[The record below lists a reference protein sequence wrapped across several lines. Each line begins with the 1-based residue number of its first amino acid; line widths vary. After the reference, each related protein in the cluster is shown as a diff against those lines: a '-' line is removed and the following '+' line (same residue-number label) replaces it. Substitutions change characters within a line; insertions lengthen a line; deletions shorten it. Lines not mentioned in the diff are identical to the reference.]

1 MTDTL
6 GLLSADRNKSLWRR
20 IREGYAS
27 WVLYGGLTV
36 FGLWAY
42 VSTTG
47 LPALLLLIGLL
58 SLGHLFLP
66 RGSWKA
72 FAPFIALTALLL
84 LLGLLRSDF
93 AEAVARGVPL
103 GEAYKGSQLVIT
115 GDVTI
120 TVPMVL
126 WVIAWASIFAAR
138 SLGDARAYALF
149 KWFVYILTGL
159 AVVQFMEAVSHF
171 GLRQMLSANV
181 SHSRDNML
189 IVGFANTNCALLM
202 MFWPLVMVQA
212 ARGQRLIVAVTAVAL
227 IAAAIASDTNAHLL
241 ALAAS
246 TAVFFAVKYWPRLWP
261 RALKTLAPER
271 VMAVLSLVPM
281 LLFPAIIY
289 GLMRSG
295 LALKIKTDLLPSWAA
310 RIDIWTFTVSRALE
324 KPLWGWGYET
334 SRQFDPMIPNHPHD
348 MALQAWLELGIP
360 GLLLLA
366 AFWFWLFWNM
376 SVRGEITEERAPAD
390 ELRALD
396 HNSHA
401 PAEGNLAV
409 RFRPYLMA
417 QATCFLV
424 IGTISY
430 GLWRAWFYCLGA
442 FAVMAA
448 ILAIKAARESI
459 KLRF

>member
-1 MTDTL
+1 MTDRL
-6 GLLSADRNKSLWRR
+6 GLLSADQNKSLWVRV
-20 IREGYAS
+20 REGYTS
-27 WVLYGGLTV
+27 WVLYAGLTI

-47 LPALLLLIGLL
+47 LPALLLLIGVL
-58 SLGHLFLP
+58 SLGHLFLSH
-66 RGSWKA
+66 GAWKA
-72 FAPFIALTALLL
+72 FAPFAALTALLL

-93 AEAVARGVPL
+93 AEAVMRGVPIAQ
-103 GEAYKGSQLVIT
+103 AYKGSQLVIT

-120 TVPMVL
+120 TVPMVI
-126 WVIAWASIFAAR
+126 WVIAWASMFAAR
-138 SLGDARAYALF
+138 SLTDVRAYALF
-149 KWFVYILTGL
+149 KWFVYILMAL
-159 AVVQFMEAVSHF
+159 AVVQFLEAISHF
-171 GLRQMLSANV
+171 GIRQMLSANV
-181 SHSRDNML
+181 SKSRDNML

-202 MFWPLVMVQA
+202 MFWPLIMVQG
-212 ARGQRLIVAVTAVAL
+212 ARGKPLTVIVTAVAL
-227 IAAAIASDTNAHLL
+227 VAAAFASDTNAHLL

-246 TAVFFAVKYWPRLWP
+246 TAVFFAVKYWPR
-261 RALKTLAPER
+261 ALKALAPER
-271 VMAVLSLVPM
+271 VMAVLSLIPM

-289 GLMRSG
+289 ALMQSG
-295 LALKIKTDLLPSWAA
+295 LAQKIKTDLLPSWAA
-310 RIDIWTFTVSRALE
+310 RIDIWTFAVSRALE
-324 KPLWGWGYET
+324 KPIWGWGYET

-366 AFWFWLFWNM
+366 TFWFWLFWSM
-376 SVRGEITEERAPAD
+376 DVRGEVVEEEARAD
-390 ELRALD
+390 GLRALD
-396 HNSHA
+396 HKSHA
-401 PAEGNLAV
+401 PAEGNLAL

-448 ILAIKAARESI
+448 ILAVKAARESI
-459 KLRF
+459 KLRI

>member
-1 MTDTL
+1 MTDKL

-20 IREGYAS
+20 FRENYTPWVFYA
-27 WVLYGGLTV
+27 GLTI

-58 SLGHLFLP
+58 SLGHLCLP
-66 RGSWKA
+66 HGSWKA
-72 FAPFIALTALLL
+72 FAPFIGLTALLL

-103 GEAYKGSQLVIT
+103 AEAYKGSQLVIT

-120 TVPMVL
+120 TVPMVI

-138 SLGDARAYALF
+138 SFKDAQAFRVF
-149 KWFVYILTGL
+149 RWFVYVLTAL
-159 AVVQFMEAVSHF
+159 AVVQFLEAVSHF

-202 MFWPLVMVQA
+202 MFWPLVMVQM
-212 ARGQRLIVAVTAVAL
+212 ARGQRLIVAVAAVAL

-246 TAVFFAVKYWPRLWP
+246 TAVFFAVKYWPR
-261 RALKTLAPER
+261 ALKALAPER

-289 GLMRSG
+289 AFMQSG
-295 LALKIKTDLLPSWAA
+295 LAQKVKTDLLPSWAA
-310 RIDIWTFTVSRALE
+310 RIDIWTFAVSRALE
-324 KPLWGWGYET
+324 KPVWGWGYES

-360 GLLLLA
+360 GLLILA
-366 AFWFWLFWNM
+366 VFWLWLFWNM
-376 SVRGEITEERAPAD
+376 GVRGEVVEEKGLPD

-448 ILAIKAARESI
+448 ILAVKAARESI
-459 KLRF
+459 KLRI

>member
-1 MTDTL
+1 MTDKL

-20 IREGYAS
+20 IKADYTA
-27 WVLYGGLTV
+27 WVLYAGLTI

-58 SLGHLFLP
+58 SLGHLFLSH
-66 RGSWKA
+66 GSWKT
-72 FAPFIALTALLL
+72 FAPFVGLTALMLL
-84 LLGLLRSDF
+84 LALFRSDF

-103 GEAYKGSQLVIT
+103 AEAYKGSQLVIT

-120 TVPMVL
+120 TVPMII
-126 WVIAWASIFAAR
+126 WVIAWASIFGAR
-138 SLGDARAYALF
+138 SLNDVKAYALF
-149 KWFVYILTGL
+149 KWFAYVLTAL
-159 AVVQFMEAVSHF
+159 AVVQFLEAVSHF

-181 SHSRDNML
+181 SKSRDNML

-202 MFWPLVMVQA
+202 MFWPLVMVQM
-212 ARGQRLIVAVTAVAL
+212 ARRKPITVIVTAVAL
-227 IAAAIASDTNAHLL
+227 VAAAFASDTNAHLL
-241 ALAAS
+241 ALLAS
-246 TAVFFAVKYWPRLWP
+246 TAVFFAVKYWPR
-261 RALKTLAPER
+261 ALKAVAPER
-271 VMAVLSLVPM
+271 VMAVLSLIPM

-289 GLMRSG
+289 ALMQSG
-295 LALKIKTDLLPSWAA
+295 IAQKIKTDLLPSWAA
-310 RIDIWTFTVSRALE
+310 RIDIWTYAVSRSLE
-324 KPLWGWGYET
+324 KPMWGWGYEA
-334 SRQFDPMIPNHPHD
+334 SRQFDPIIPNHPHD

-376 SVRGEITEERAPAD
+376 GIKGEVIEERVPSD
-390 ELRALD
+390 GLRALD
-396 HNSHA
+396 DKTENV
-401 PAEGNLAV
+401 PADGNLAV

-448 ILAIKAARESI
+448 ILAIKAVRQSI
-459 KLRF
+459 KLRI

>member
-1 MTDTL
+1 MTQDKL
-6 GLLSADRNKSLWRR
+6 GLLSANRNKSLWRR
-20 IREGYAS
+20 TREGYTS
-27 WVLYGGLTV
+27 WVLYGGLTI

-58 SLGHLFLP
+58 SLGHLF
-66 RGSWKA
+66 RSHGSWRT

-93 AEAVARGVPL
+93 AEAVMRGVPL
-103 GEAYKGSQLVIT
+103 AEAYKGSQLVIT

-126 WVIAWASIFAAR
+126 WVIAWASIFGAR
-138 SLGDARAYALF
+138 SLSDARAYALF
-149 KWFVYILTGL
+149 KWFAYVLTAL

-181 SHSRDNML
+181 SKSRDNML

-202 MFWPLVMVQA
+202 MFWPLVMVQM
-212 ARGQRLIVAVTAVAL
+212 ARGKPVTVALTAVAL
-227 IAAAIASDTNAHLL
+227 IAAAFASDTNAQLL

-246 TAVFFAVKYWPRLWP
+246 AAVFFAVKYWPRT
-261 RALKTLAPER
+261 LKGPAPER
-271 VMAVLSLVPM
+271 VMAALSLMPM

-289 GLMRSG
+289 GLMQNG
-295 LALKIKTDLLPSWAA
+295 LAQKIKTDLLPSWAA
-310 RIDIWTFTVSRALE
+310 RIDIWTFAVSRALE
-324 KPLWGWGYET
+324 KPIWGWGYET
-334 SRQFDPMIPNHPHD
+334 SRRFDPMIPNHPHD
-348 MALQAWLELGIP
+348 MALQAWLELGLP
-360 GLLLLA
+360 GLVLLA
-366 AFWFWLFWNM
+366 AFWFWLFWSM
-376 SVRGEITEERAPAD
+376 DVRGEVVEEEARAD
-390 ELRALD
+390 GLRALD
-396 HNSHA
+396 HKSHA
-401 PAEGNLAV
+401 PAEGNLAL

-448 ILAIKAARESI
+448 ILAVKAARQSI
-459 KLRF
+459 KLRI

>member
-1 MTDTL
+1 MTDKL
-6 GLLSADRNKSLWRR
+6 GLLSANRNKSLWRR

-27 WVLYGGLTV
+27 WVLYGGLTI

-47 LPALLLLIGLL
+47 LPALLLLIGLF
-58 SLGHLFLP
+58 SLGHLF
-66 RGSWKA
+66 RSHGSWKT
-72 FAPFIALTALLL
+72 FAPFMGLTALMLL
-84 LLGLLRSDF
+84 LALFRSDF
-93 AEAVARGVPL
+93 AEAVVRGVPL
-103 GEAYKGSQLVIT
+103 TQAYKGSQLVIT

-120 TVPMVL
+120 TVPMII
-126 WVIAWASIFAAR
+126 WVIAWASIFGAR
-138 SLGDARAYALF
+138 SLTDARAFGLF
-149 KWFVYILTGL
+149 KWFVYVLTAL
-159 AVVQFMEAVSHF
+159 AVVQFLEAVSHF

-181 SHSRDNML
+181 ARSRDNML

-202 MFWPLVMVQA
+202 MFWPLVMVQM
-212 ARGQRLIVAVTAVAL
+212 ARGKPITIVLTAVAL
-227 IAAAIASDTNAHLL
+227 VSAAFASDTNAHLL

-246 TAVFFAVKYWPRLWP
+246 AAVFFAVKYWPRG
-261 RALKTLAPER
+261 LKRLAPER
-271 VMAVLSLVPM
+271 VMAVLSLIPM

-289 GLMRSG
+289 ALMEGG
-295 LALKIKTDLLPSWAA
+295 LAQKIKTELLPSWAA
-310 RIDIWTFTVSRALE
+310 RIDIWSYAVSRALE
-324 KPLWGWGYET
+324 KPVWGWGYEA
-334 SRQFDPMIPNHPHD
+334 SRQFEPIIPNHPHD

-366 AFWFWLFWNM
+366 AFWFWLYWSM
-376 SVRGEITEERAPAD
+376 GVKDEVIEEKVPSGG
-390 ELRALD
+390 LRALD
-396 HNSHA
+396 DNSESE

-409 RFRPYLMA
+409 RLRPYLMA

-459 KLRF
+459 KLRI

>member
-6 GLLSADRNKSLWRR
+6 GLLSADRNKSPWRR
-20 IREGYAS
+20 VQDGYTS
-27 WVLYGGLTV
+27 WVLYAGLTI

-47 LPALLLLIGLL
+47 LPALLLLIGVL
-58 SLGHLFLP
+58 SLGHLFLSH
-66 RGSWKA
+66 GSWKT
-72 FAPFIALTALLL
+72 FAPFMGLTALMLL
-84 LLGLLRSDF
+84 LALFRSDF

-103 GEAYKGSQLVIT
+103 AQAYKGSQLVVT

-120 TVPMVL
+120 TVPMII

-138 SLGDARAYALF
+138 SLNDARAYALF
-149 KWFVYILTGL
+149 KWFLYILTAL
-159 AVVQFMEAVSHF
+159 AVVQFMEAITHF

-181 SHSRDNML
+181 SRSRDNML

-202 MFWPLVMVQA
+202 MFWPLVMVQM
-212 ARGQRLIVAVTAVAL
+212 ARGKPITVILTAVAL
-227 IAAAIASDTNAHLL
+227 VAAAFASDTNAHLL
-241 ALAAS
+241 ALMAS
-246 TAVFFAVKYWPRLWP
+246 AAVFFAVKYWPR
-261 RALKTLAPER
+261 ALKALAPER
-271 VMAVLSLVPM
+271 VMAALSLIPM

-289 GLMRSG
+289 ALMQSG
-295 LALKIKTDLLPSWAA
+295 LAQKIKTDLLPSWAA
-310 RIDIWTFTVSRALE
+310 RIDIWTFAVARALE
-324 KPLWGWGYET
+324 KPIWGWSYEA
-334 SRQFDPMIPNHPHD
+334 SRQFDPIIPNHPHD

-360 GLLLLA
+360 GLLILA
-366 AFWFWLFWNM
+366 AFWFWLFWNI
-376 SVRGEITEERAPAD
+376 SVRGEIAEERAQPD

-396 HNSHA
+396 HKYIA

-459 KLRF
+459 KLRI

>member
-66 RGSWKA
+66 RGSWRA

-93 AEAVARGVPL
+93 AGAVARGVPL
-103 GEAYKGSQLVIT
+103 AQAYKGSQLVIT

-138 SLGDARAYALF
+138 SLGDARAFALF
-149 KWFVYILTGL
+149 KWFAYVLSAL
-159 AVVQFMEAVSHF
+159 AVVQFMEAVTHF

-202 MFWPLVMVQA
+202 MFWPLVMVQM
-212 ARGQRLIVAVTAVAL
+212 ARGKPVTVALTAVAL
-227 IAAAIASDTNAHLL
+227 VAAAFASDTNAQLL

-246 TAVFFAVKYWPRLWP
+246 AAVFFAVKFWPRMP
-261 RALKTLAPER
+261 RRLAPER
-271 VMAVLSLVPM
+271 VMAVLSLIPM

-289 GLMRSG
+289 ALMRSG
-295 LALKIKTDLLPSWAA
+295 LAQKIKTDLLPSWAA
-310 RIDIWTFTVSRALE
+310 RIDIWTFAVSRALE
-324 KPLWGWGYET
+324 KPLWGWGYES

-348 MALQAWLELGIP
+348 MALQAWLELGLP

-376 SVRGEITEERAPAD
+376 SVRGEITEERAPAG

-396 HNSHA
+396 HRHQA

>member
-1 MTDTL
+1 MTDKL

-20 IREGYAS
+20 LREGYTS

-58 SLGHLFLP
+58 TLGHLFLS
-66 RGSWKA
+66 RGAWKA
-72 FAPFIALTALLL
+72 FAPFMVLTALLL
-84 LLGLLRSDF
+84 ILGLLRSDF
-93 AEAVARGVPL
+93 AEAVAGGVPL
-103 GEAYKGSQLVIT
+103 AQAYKGSQLVIT

-138 SLGDARAYALF
+138 SLTDARACALF
-149 KWFVYILTGL
+149 KWFVYVL
-159 AVVQFMEAVSHF
+159 AALAFVQFMEAVTHF

-202 MFWPLVMVQA
+202 MFWPLAMVQM
-212 ARGQRLIVAVTAVAL
+212 ARGKPVTVAITAVAL
-227 IAAAIASDTNAHLL
+227 TAAAFASDTNAHLL

-246 TAVFFAVKYWPRLWP
+246 TAVFFAVKYWPRT
-261 RALKTLAPER
+261 LKALAPER
-271 VMAVLSLVPM
+271 VMATLSLIPM

-289 GLMRSG
+289 GLMQSG
-295 LALKIKTDLLPSWAA
+295 VAQKIKTDLLPSWAA
-310 RIDIWTFTVSRALE
+310 RIDIWTFAVSRALE
-324 KPLWGWGYET
+324 KPVWGWGYES

-348 MALQAWLELGIP
+348 MALQAWLELGVP

-366 AFWFWLFWNM
+366 VFWFWLFWNM
-376 SVRGEITEERAPAD
+376 GVRGEVIEEKGLEG

-396 HNSHA
+396 HKSHA

-448 ILAIKAARESI
+448 ILAVKAARESI
-459 KLRF
+459 KLRI

>member
-1 MTDTL
+1 MTDKL
-6 GLLSADRNKSLWRR
+6 GLLSADQNKSLWRR
-20 IREGYAS
+20 FREGYAS
-27 WVLYGGLTV
+27 WVLYGGLTI

-42 VSTTG
+42 ISTTG

-58 SLGHLFLP
+58 SLGHLFLSH
-66 RGSWKA
+66 GSWKT
-72 FAPFIALTALLL
+72 FAPFAAMTALLL

-103 GEAYKGSQLVIT
+103 AQAYAGSQLVVT

-138 SLGDARAYALF
+138 SLNDARAYALF
-149 KWFVYILTGL
+149 KWFVYVLTAL
-159 AVVQFMEAVSHF
+159 AVVQFLEAISHF

-202 MFWPLVMVQA
+202 MFWPLVMVQM
-212 ARGQRLIVAVTAVAL
+212 ARGRRLVVAVVAVAL
-227 IAAAIASDTNAHLL
+227 VAAAFASDTNAQLL

-246 TAVFFAVKYWPRLWP
+246 AAVFFAVKFWPREL
-261 RALKTLAPER
+261 RTLAPER
-271 VMAVLSLVPM
+271 VMAVLSLIPM

-289 GLMRSG
+289 ALMQSG
-295 LALKIKTDLLPSWAA
+295 LAHRIKTDLLPSWAA
-310 RIDIWTFTVSRALE
+310 RIDIWTFAVSRALE
-324 KPLWGWGYET
+324 KPVWGWGYET

-376 SVRGEITEERAPAD
+376 GVRGEVIEAPASAGG
-390 ELRALD
+390 LRSLNDKAD
-396 HNSHA
+396 NA
-401 PAEGNLAV
+401 PAEGNLAL

-448 ILAIKAARESI
+448 ILAIKAARQSI
-459 KLRF
+459 KLRI

>member
-1 MTDTL
+1 MTDRL
-6 GLLSADRNKSLWRR
+6 GERTKGLWHLV
-20 IREGYAS
+20 REGYAS
-27 WVLYGGLTV
+27 WVLYGGLTI

-58 SLGHLFLP
+58 SLGHLFLSH
-66 RGSWKA
+66 GSWKA
-72 FAPFIALTALLL
+72 FAPFAALTALLL

-93 AEAVARGVPL
+93 AQAVMHGVPIAQ
-103 GEAYKGSQLVIT
+103 AYKGSQLVIT

-120 TVPMVL
+120 TVPMII
-126 WVIAWASIFAAR
+126 WVIAWASIFGAR
-138 SLGDARAYALF
+138 SLEDARAFALF
-149 KWFVYILTGL
+149 KLFVYVLTSL
-159 AVVQFMEAVSHF
+159 AVVQFLEAVSHF

-202 MFWPLVMVQA
+202 MFWPLVMVQM
-212 ARGQRLIVAVTAVAL
+212 ARGQRLVIAVVVIAL
-227 IAAAIASDTNAHLL
+227 VAAAFASDTNAHLL

-246 TAVFFAVKYWPRLWP
+246 TAVFFAVQYWPRT
-261 RALKTLAPER
+261 LKALAPER
-271 VMAVLSLVPM
+271 VMAVLSLIPM

-289 GLMRSG
+289 ALMQSG
-295 LALKIKTDLLPSWAA
+295 LAQKIKTDLLPSWAA
-310 RIDIWTFTVSRALE
+310 RIDIWTFAVSRALE
-324 KPLWGWGYET
+324 KPIWGWGYET

-366 AFWFWLFWNM
+366 TFWFWLFWSM
-376 SVRGEITEERAPAD
+376 GIKGEIVEEGTSD
-390 ELRALD
+390 GHLRALD
-396 HNSHA
+396 EKEEHG
-401 PAEGNLAV
+401 PAEGNFAL

-459 KLRF
+459 KLRI

>member
-1 MTDTL
+1 MTDKL
-6 GLLSADRNKSLWRR
+6 GLLSADLNKSLWRR
-20 IREGYAS
+20 FREGYTP
-27 WVLYGGLTV
+27 WVFLIGLTV
-36 FGLWAY
+36 FGLWVY

-47 LPALLLLIGLL
+47 LPALLLLIGLF
-58 SLGHLFLP
+58 SLGHLYLSH
-66 RGSWKA
+66 GSWKT
-72 FAPFIALTALLL
+72 FAPFIGLTALLL
-84 LLGLLRSDF
+84 LLGLFRSDF
-93 AEAVARGVPL
+93 AEAVARGIPL
-103 GEAYKGSQLVIT
+103 AQAYKGSQLVIT
-115 GDVTI
+115 GPVTI
-120 TVPMVL
+120 TVPMVI
-126 WVIAWASIFAAR
+126 WVIAWTSIFAAR
-138 SLGDARAYALF
+138 SFKDAQAFRVF
-149 KWFVYILTGL
+149 KWFAYVLTAL

-202 MFWPLVMVQA
+202 MFWPLAMVQM
-212 ARGQRLIVAVTAVAL
+212 ARGKPVTIAVTAVAL
-227 IAAAIASDTNAHLL
+227 IAAAFASDTNAHLL

-246 TAVFFAVKYWPRLWP
+246 TAVFFAVKYWPR
-261 RALKTLAPER
+261 ALKALAPER
-271 VMAVLSLVPM
+271 VMATLSLIPM

-289 GLMRSG
+289 TLMQSG
-295 LALKIKTDLLPSWAA
+295 LAQKIKTDLLPSWAA
-310 RIDIWTFTVSRALE
+310 RIDIWTFAVSRALE
-324 KPLWGWGYET
+324 KPIWGWGYES

-376 SVRGEITEERAPAD
+376 GIKGEVVEEKAPAD
-390 ELRALD
+390 GLRSLD
-396 HNSHA
+396 DKTENV
-401 PAEGNLAV
+401 PTEGNLAV

-442 FAVMAA
+442 FAVMAV

-459 KLRF
+459 KLRI